1 MINLLFSWKTVLS
14 WFKNC
19 K

>member
-1 MINLLFSWKTVLS
+1 MINLLFIWKTVLS